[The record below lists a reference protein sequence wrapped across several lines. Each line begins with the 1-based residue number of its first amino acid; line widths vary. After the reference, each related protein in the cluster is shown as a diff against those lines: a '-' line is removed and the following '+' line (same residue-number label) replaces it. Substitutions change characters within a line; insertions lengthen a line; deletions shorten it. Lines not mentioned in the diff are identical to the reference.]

1 MNDQIR
7 SPQEFD
13 VALVTGVMK
22 YRSGRIPKGLM
33 IRDVRHGGT
42 VTGNSIRN
50 RRSRVVQVLRF
61 DQDFTDPEETFFQFR
76 VMKAAGEIL
85 ELDGK
90 IRILHLTRQRFF
102 QTALKCSRTVDVQ
115 FRSGKE
121 CRSEEWKSLDVIPVR
136 VADQEMYPVRTGSG
150 QHIQTEQPN
159 TCSAIEHERSAALRT
174 HFHARSIAAK
184 ECSFWTWCGD

>member
-13 VALVTGVMK
+13 VALVTGVLK

-90 IRILHLTRQRFF
+90 IRILHLARERFF
-102 QTALKCSRTVDVQ
+102 ETVLKCSRSVDAFPLPYRCFAVT
-115 FRSGKE
+115 RHSVSSGA
-121 CRSEEWKSLDVIPVR
+121 KS
-136 VADQEMYPVRTGSG
+136 
-150 QHIQTEQPN
+150 
-159 TCSAIEHERSAALRT
+159 
-174 HFHARSIAAK
+174 
-184 ECSFWTWCGD
+184 

>member
-1 MNDQIR
+1 MNDQIH
-7 SPQEFD
+7 SAQEFD
-13 VALVTGVMK
+13 LALVTVVLK

-33 IRDVRHGGT
+33 IRDVRHGRT

-90 IRILHLTRQRFF
+90 IRILHLARQRFF
-102 QTALKCSRTVDVQ
+102 ETVLKCSRTVDVQ

-121 CRSEEWKSLDVIPVR
+121 CRNEEWKSLDVIPVR
-136 VADQEMYPVRTGSG
+136 VADQEMNPVRTRSG
-150 QHIQTEQPN
+150 QHIQTKQTY
-159 TCSAIEHERSAALRT
+159 TCSAIEHKRGAALRT
-174 HFHARSIAAK
+174 HFHARSICGK
-184 ECSFWTWCGD
+184 DCSYWTWWGD

>member
-61 DQDFTDPEETFFQFR
+61 D
-76 VMKAAGEIL
+76 
-85 ELDGK
+85 
-90 IRILHLTRQRFF
+90 
-102 QTALKCSRTVDVQ
+102 
-115 FRSGKE
+115 
-121 CRSEEWKSLDVIPVR
+121 RSEEHTSELQSPD
-136 VADQEMYPVRTGSG
+136 
-150 QHIQTEQPN
+150 HIVCRLLLEKKKYKTQTHKHTP
-159 TCSAIEHERSAALRT
+159 R
-174 HFHARSIAAK
+174 
-184 ECSFWTWCGD
+184 

>member
-1 MNDQIR
+1 MNDQSR
-7 SPQEFD
+7 APPEFD
-13 VALVTGVMK
+13 VPLVTGVFK

-90 IRILHLTRQRFF
+90 IRILHLARERLFE
-102 QTALKCSRTVDVQ
+102 AVLKCSRIVDVQ

-121 CRSEEWKSLDVIPVR
+121 CRSAERHAMDVI
-136 VADQEMYPVRTGSG
+136 
-150 QHIQTEQPN
+150 
-159 TCSAIEHERSAALRT
+159 
-174 HFHARSIAAK
+174 
-184 ECSFWTWCGD
+184 